1 MTGLRPCEK
10 SELPDGFTDGWHY
23 TAPLATMPVYLDY
36 LQARFEQAGG
46 TLEVSPV
53 RSLGELAGAAPV
65 VVNCSGAAAHD
76 LVPDPAVVPVRGQVV
91 IAANPGIEE
100 FLIDR
105 DPEPPWIVYMFPH
118 GDTILLGGTNDEG
131 NWDEDPKTEV
141 AERIVA
147 ECSRHRTSAARGGDP
162 RPPRRPAAVPARG
175 AAGIRAAR
183 RRRAVAQLRP
193 RRRRHLPVL
202 GLRRRDHH
210 GHLRLAAIEPFGQA
224 SSGIIHHD
232 DCVTG
237 PRDTLLGMKFA
248 IAIPQFYAD
257 GKFNPA
263 GFRAY
268 FARAEE
274 LGFDS
279 AWTQEA
285 VLGPGPQLSPI
296 EAMTYAAACTERMRL
311 GCVVFVSTLHSP
323 VHLAKSVSTLDQ
335 LSRGRIEVGVGTGGK
350 GRPFAAFGVDPGR
363 YVSRF
368 TEGIALMKALW
379 TEPRVTFH
387 GEFWQ
392 LENAPMEP
400 KPFQKPYPR
409 LWFGGAS
416 EPALRRAVRLGD
428 GFFGAGSSSTAKF
441 AEQVQIVRTALA
453 EAGRPA
459 EDFPIAKRVY
469 IEIDEN
475 AERARSRMNAAL
487 ERIYGTRVPAI
498 EAAAITGPAADCVR
512 EVNQVA
518 AAGAE
523 LILFTALF
531 NQREQMEQ
539 LATAVLPKLG

>member
-1 MTGLRPCEK
+1 
-10 SELPDGFTDGWHY
+10 
-23 TAPLATMPVYLDY
+23 
-36 LQARFEQAGG
+36 
-46 TLEVSPV
+46 
-53 RSLGELAGAAPV
+53 
-65 VVNCSGAAAHD
+65 
-76 LVPDPAVVPVRGQVV
+76 
-91 IAANPGIEE
+91 
-100 FLIDR
+100 
-105 DPEPPWIVYMFPH
+105 
-118 GDTILLGGTNDEG
+118 
-131 NWDEDPKTEV
+131 
-141 AERIVA
+141 
-147 ECSRHRTSAARGGDP
+147 
-162 RPPRRPAAVPARG
+162 
-175 AAGIRAAR
+175 
-183 RRRAVAQLRP
+183 
-193 RRRRHLPVL
+193 
-202 GLRRRDHH
+202 
-210 GHLRLAAIEPFGQA
+210 
-224 SSGIIHHD
+224 
-232 DCVTG
+232 
-237 PRDTLLGMKFA
+237 MKFA

-274 LGFDS
+274 HGFDS
-279 AWTQEA
+279 AWAQEA
-285 VLGPGPQLSPI
+285 ILRPGPQLSPI

-311 GCVVFVSTLHSP
+311 GCVVFVSTLHNP
-323 VHLAKSVSTLDQ
+323 VHLAKSVSSLDQ
-335 LSRGRIEVGVGTGGK
+335 LSRGRIEIGVGTGGQD
-350 GRPFAAFGVDPGR
+350 RPFAAFGVDPER

-368 TEGIALMKALW
+368 TEGIELMKALW
-379 TEPRVTFH
+379 TEPRVTFP

-392 LENAPMEP
+392 LENASMEP

-409 LWFGGAS
+409 LWFGGNS

-441 AEQVQIVRTALA
+441 AEQVQIVRAALA

-487 ERIYGTRVPAI
+487 EGIYGSRVPAI

-531 NQREQMEQ
+531 NQREQMER
-539 LATAVLPKLG
+539 LAGAVLPKLG